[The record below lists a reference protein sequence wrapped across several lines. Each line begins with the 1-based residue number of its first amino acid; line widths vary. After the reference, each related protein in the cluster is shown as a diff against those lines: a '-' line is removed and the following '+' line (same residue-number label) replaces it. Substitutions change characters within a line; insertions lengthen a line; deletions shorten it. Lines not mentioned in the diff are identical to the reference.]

1 MKKTINAFLIL
12 LIAVFSTQGFAQ
24 NYLEK
29 TLTGKYSP
37 DQLVTFAASL
47 PFNDAVALI
56 NKVSQKTTGIK
67 VVSTVDR
74 TDPVGVEIHNMYYE
88 QALDIIVK
96 YAGLVYER
104 QNDMIVIKNSNAPSE
119 EKKDASTYAPVDA
132 RDVKISAIFF
142 DSDVLK
148 ARQMGIN
155 WQVLLSKNGLDLG
168 GQLGDVTDAAPLTG
182 GSPSTSSNSSSTT
195 TQKFT
200 GGQIAAKSSFNLG
213 RFAGNATALF
223 QFLESEN
230 VGEVITAPSTTVR
243 DGQEGTIQV
252 GSDFSVKTK
261 DFAGNTVE
269 KFYPTGTILKVTPHV
284 YKEKGINYIVLN
296 INAERSTFSVSDLT
310 SIINKTQAQTQ
321 VIMLN
326 GEETVI
332 GGLFINDEKTVRTG
346 VPFLKDLPWW
356 FFGLRYIFGS
366 DNVSVEKREL
376 VILIKAELIPTLK
389 ERLAGPKAI
398 NPLRDEILKNREK
411 IQYYKFNATTTNGNN

>member
-1 MKKTINAFLIL
+1 MKKTVSAILAFLI
-12 LIAVFSTQGFAQ
+12 IIFSTPGIAQ
-24 NYLEK
+24 NYLQK
-29 TLTGKYSP
+29 TLTGQYSP
-37 DQLVTFAASL
+37 DQLVTFASSI
-47 PFNDAVALI
+47 PFNDAIALI
-56 NKVSQKTTGIK
+56 NKVSEKTTGIK

-74 TDPVGVEIHNMYYE
+74 TDPVGVEINGLYYE
-88 QALDIIVK
+88 KALDIIVK
-96 YAGLVYER
+96 YAGLIYER
-104 QNDMIVIKNSNAPSE
+104 QNDMIVVKNSNAPPE
-119 EKKDASTYAPVDA
+119 VKKDASTYAPVDA

-155 WQVLLSKNGLDLG
+155 WQVLLSRNGLNLG
-168 GQLGDVTDAAPLTG
+168 GQLGDVTDADPLTG
-182 GSPSTSSNSSSTT
+182 GSSSTSSSSSTS

-200 GGQIAAKSSFNLG
+200 GGQLAAKSSFNLG
-213 RFAGNATALF
+213 DFSGNATALF

-230 VGEVITAPSTTVR
+230 VGEVITAPNTTVR

-261 DFAGNTVE
+261 DFAGNTIE

-284 YKEKGINYIVLN
+284 YSEKGINYIILN
-296 INAERSTFSVSDLT
+296 INAERSTFQVSDLT
-310 SIINKTQAQTQ
+310 SVINKTAASTQ

-332 GGLFINDEKTVRTG
+332 GGLFINDEKTERTG

-356 FFGLRYIFGS
+356 VFGLRYIFGS
-366 DNVSVEKREL
+366 DNITVEKREL
-376 VILIKAELIPTLK
+376 VILIKAELIPTLE
-389 ERLAGPKAI
+389 ERLAGPQAT

-411 IQYYKFNATTTNGNN
+411 IKYYKFNGTTNTDNN

>member
-1 MKKTINAFLIL
+1 MKKTFSAILVFLIMV
-12 LIAVFSTQGFAQ
+12 ISVPVTAQ
-24 NYLEK
+24 KYLEK
-29 TLTGKYSP
+29 TLTGQYSP
-37 DQLVTFAASL
+37 DQMVTFASSI
-47 PFNDAVALI
+47 PFNDAIALI
-56 NKVSQKTTGIK
+56 NKVSEKTTGIK

-74 TDPVGVEIHNMYYE
+74 TDPVGVEIANMYYE
-88 QALDIIVK
+88 KALDIIVK
-96 YAGLVYER
+96 YAGLIYER
-104 QNDMIVIKNSNAPSE
+104 QNDMIVVKNKEPE
-119 EKKDASTYAPVDA
+119 EKKDASIYAPIDA

-142 DSDVLK
+142 DSDVNK

-155 WQVLLSKNGLDLG
+155 WQVLLSKNGLELG
-168 GQLGDVTDAAPLTG
+168 SQLGNVNQ
-182 GSPSTSSNSSSTT
+182 TSSSSGTDGSSSN
-195 TQKFT
+195 TQTFNGYQFNAT
-200 GGQIAAKSSFNLG
+200 SSFNLG
-213 RFAGNATALF
+213 EFAGNAKALF

-284 YKEKGINYIVLN
+284 YNEKGINYIVMN
-296 INAERSTFSVSDLT
+296 INAERSTFSVSALT
-310 SIINKTQAQTQ
+310 SVINKTSATTQ
-321 VIMLN
+321 VVMLN

-346 VPFLKDLPWW
+346 IPVLKDLPWW

-366 DNVSVEKREL
+366 DNVTVDKREL

-389 ERLAGPKAI
+389 ERLEGPQVT
-398 NPLRDEILKNREK
+398 NPIKDEILKNREK
-411 IQYYKFNATTTNGNN
+411 IKYYKFNVPANKDNN

>member
-1 MKKTINAFLIL
+1 MKKMFNAFLVL
-12 LIAVFSTQGFAQ
+12 LILVFSNQGFSQ

-29 TLTGKYSP
+29 TLTHQYSP
-37 DQLVTFAASL
+37 DQLVTFAATL
-47 PFNDAVALI
+47 PFNDAIALI
-56 NKVSQKTTGIK
+56 NKVSQKTAGIK
-67 VVSTVDR
+67 IVSTVDR
-74 TDPVGVEIHNMYYE
+74 TTPVGIEITNMYYE
-88 QALDIIVK
+88 KALDIIVK

-104 QNDMIVIKNSNAPSE
+104 QNDMIVVKQSSESTIKR
-119 EKKDASTYAPVDA
+119 DASVYAPVDA

-168 GQLGDVTDAAPLTG
+168 AQLGNTLKPD
-182 GSPSTSSNSSSTT
+182 ST
-195 TQKFT
+195 FT
-200 GGQIAAKSSFNLG
+200 GEQVSASSKFNLG
-213 RFAGNATALF
+213 RFSGNATALF

-230 VGEVITAPSTTVR
+230 VGQVITSPSTTVR

-252 GSDFSVKTK
+252 GSDFSVKTQ
-261 DFAGNTVE
+261 DFAGNTIE

-284 YKEKGINYIVLN
+284 YNEKGINYIVMN
-296 INAERSTFSVSDLT
+296 ISAERSTFSVSTLT
-310 SIINKTQAQTQ
+310 SVINKTSASTQ

-332 GGLFINDEKTVRTG
+332 GGLFINDETNIRTG
-346 VPFLKDLPWW
+346 IPILKDLPWW

-376 VILIKAELIPTLK
+376 VILIKAEILPTLK
-389 ERLAGPKAI
+389 ERLENPQST
-398 NPLRDEILKNREK
+398 NPLRDEILRNKDK
-411 IQYYKFNATTTNGNN
+411 IQYYKFNNSTNNENN